1 MSIVSRL
8 QTLWTNISN
17 WLTSPWTTFEK
28 VKKSPITWIL
38 FIFFMAL
45 PIVTA
50 GVNIAEDIGWLKHKV
65 DPEISKNTLK
75 IEDLEKRVSVLE
87 AKKD

>member
-1 MSIVSRL
+1 MSIASRL

-17 WLTSPWTTFEK
+17 WLSNPWTTFEK

-50 GVNIAEDIGWLKHKV
+50 GVDVAEDIGWVRHKI
-65 DPEISKNTLK
+65 DPHVEQRLETLEK
-75 IEDLEKRVSVLE
+75 QVNDLEQ
-87 AKKD
+87 KK